1 MYHEWLKVL
10 GNLRKNE
17 KRFGSFSS
25 KLNPAT
31 YAMQSISWSVG
42 FPEFTPYLECATE
55 RRFGRTEDDWL
66 CLLPEGTQKDDRI
79 VLAEGGKVP
88 LVLRPDG
95 DGYYMF
101 IGEAYVHG
109 IMDGEAFSPERCEDI
124 KVC

>member
-1 MYHEWLKVL
+1 MLV
-10 GNLRKNE
+10 NLRNNE

-25 KLNPAT
+25 KINPMIYT
-31 YAMQSISWSVG
+31 MQSISWSVG
-42 FPEFTPYLECATE
+42 FPEFTPYLECAIE
-55 RRFGRTEDDWL
+55 RRFGWCENEWL
-66 CLLPEGTQKDDRI
+66 CLLPEGAQKDDRV

-101 IGEAYVHG
+101 VGEAYIHG
-109 IMDGEAFSPERCEDI
+109 IMDGEAFRPELCQDI

>member
-1 MYHEWLKVL
+1 MAEH
-10 GNLRKNE
+10 LRNNE

-25 KLNPAT
+25 KISPTT
-31 YAMQSISWSVG
+31 YAMQSKVWTNG
-42 FPEFTPYLECATE
+42 FPEFAPYMECAIE
-55 RRFGRTEDDWL
+55 RRFAWCENEWL
-66 CLLPEGTQKDDRI
+66 CLLPAGTLKDDRI
-79 VLAEGGKVP
+79 VLAEGGRVP

-109 IMDGEAFSPERCEDI
+109 IMDGEAFRPELCQDI